1 MKRKKMRKEAGSSR
15 VKPCFTLIE
24 LLVSKTCQICVSL
37 FFPQKTLSF
46 FATNWSKTTPLFLKE
61 KGGAGERDTSV
72 PTFGFSREKKFPLSP
87 AHARFTLIELL
98 VVIAIIAILAA
109 ILLPALQSARER
121 GMATQCLSTRKQV
134 GMMVFNYTEVFD
146 GMMMKSGDAATN
158 AWYNY
163 MYDGKITKYKRLD
176 QFFGCPSMPLPAS
189 STSDLVT
196 NGIPRTAGASISYN
210 MHMSLKKV
218 TVIKRPAIK
227 YIISDSAFGVYF
239 GRKLQDRVSSLINP
253 SSTSQRGFY
262 PWHNQ
267 KKAGVMLFG
276 DGHVELLSMVKLDIP
291 AGIEHF
297 THDELIH

>member
-1 MKRKKMRKEAGSSR
+1 MLNCK
-15 VKPCFTLIE
+15 
-24 LLVSKTCQICVSL
+24 
-37 FFPQKTLSF
+37 
-46 FATNWSKTTPLFLKE
+46 NFL
-61 KGGAGERDTSV
+61 TSV
-72 PTFGFSREKKFPLSP
+72 AAGAVLQNGKRY
-87 AHARFTLIELL
+87 RFTLIELL

-121 GMATQCLSTRKQV
+121 GKATQCMSTRKQV
-134 GMMVFNYTEVFD
+134 GMWIFNYTEAFD
-146 GMMMKSGDAATN
+146 GMMMKCGDAAAN

-163 MYDGKITKYKRLD
+163 MYEGNITKYRRLD
-176 QFFGCPSMPLPAS
+176 QFFGCPSMPHPG
-189 STSDLVT
+189 TSELIT
-196 NGIPRTAGASISYN
+196 NAIPRTAGASIAYN

-227 YIISDSAFGVYF
+227 YIITDSTFGVYF
-239 GRKLQDRVSSLINP
+239 GRKGQDRISSLINP

-276 DGHVELLSMVKLDIP
+276 DGHVELLTMVKLDIP